1 MERMAQGILKI
12 AGLLNKLSIE
22 GGEDEVRTYL
32 QNIDMVR
39 NILNTL
45 AIDKDDDYDIK
56 SISLSGVKDI
66 LDKTQTMLSAV
77 SEIPVTILFG
87 RSPGGQNATGD
98 SDFRT
103 ILFYGSKITT

>member
-1 MERMAQGILKI
+1 
-12 AGLLNKLSIE
+12 
-22 GGEDEVRTYL
+22 
-32 QNIDMVR
+32 MVR

-87 RSPGGQNATGD
+87 RFTGGQNATGD
-98 SDFRT
+98 M
-103 ILFYGSKITT
+103 ILNNIILWFKNYNYI